1 MHSNGEEFNLAEF
14 KTIHSIQNGMKKPA
28 FCRHRME
35 SLGIVSFNKTR
46 KMFPLRLQSE
56 KQLDLM
62 FEFCPHLLQ
71 FKRSDAQPDKNT
83 QKLKETQEKNPKKS
97 SKKMR
102 DADKSGAK

>member
-1 MHSNGEEFNLAEF
+1 MNSNGEEFNLTDF

-71 FKRSDAQPDKNT
+71 FKRSDAQPDKNA
-83 QKLKETQEKNPKKS
+83 QKHKETQEKHSKKSPKK
-97 SKKMR
+97 K
-102 DADKSGAK
+102 